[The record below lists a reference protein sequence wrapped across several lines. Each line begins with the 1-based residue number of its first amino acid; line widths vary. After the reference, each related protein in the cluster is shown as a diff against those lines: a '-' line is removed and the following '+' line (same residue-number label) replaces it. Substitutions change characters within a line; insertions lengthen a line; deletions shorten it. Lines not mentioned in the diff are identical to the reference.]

1 MPPTLHE
8 SLPTDP
14 YALRMW
20 HPIIRGRICDRRGG
34 GGGERMSVSQLW
46 VRARF
51 YPSHPIAC
59 RIERIRLPL
68 LCSLSLSNA
77 SPSKYISIPSEKIGR
92 WDFCIGALNHQRKE
106 EKRIKE
112 TEPKV
117 YIPNFSSQFSRT
129 WVLHSKMIIF
139 DLKIVLKLGFPGCS

>member
-20 HPIIRGRICDRRGG
+20 HPIIHGPDMWPAFGRSACDGGG

-59 RIERIRLPL
+59 RIERIRIPL
-68 LCSLSLSNA
+68 LLSLVLSLSNA
-77 SPSKYISIPSEKIGR
+77 TLLSLSLKRYDPYPLSQAPPNTFPLDVEIS
-92 WDFCIGALNHQRKE
+92 AL
-106 EKRIKE
+106 
-112 TEPKV
+112 EP
-117 YIPNFSSQFSRT
+117 
-129 WVLHSKMIIF
+129 
-139 DLKIVLKLGFPGCS
+139 